1 MENATKALIISAGIL
16 IGMIVLS
23 MGVYLYSAVGTY
35 VKQSHENIERQSIEK
50 FNTQFYNYMSDEDE
64 IFSFQDVVT
73 VANIAYENNSKYN
86 LSLSEFDK
94 NDIGKNNYVQVL
106 TDCSVDDGNNTRKI
120 NLENYVG
127 DNGKLIELLNKNYN
141 FNYKCVKI
149 LTSTETQRVYSIEF
163 KKE

>member
-1 MENATKALIISAGIL
+1 MCQNNNNTKSRKGKHLE
-16 IGMIVLS
+16 
-23 MGVYLYSAVGTY
+23 Y
-35 VKQSHENIERQSIEK
+35 IERQSIEK

-106 TDCSVDDGNNTRKI
+106 TDCIVDDGNNTRKI

-127 DNGKLIELLNKNYN
+127 DNGKLIELLNNNLISKDTAKDNLA
-141 FNYKCVKI
+141 F
-149 LTSTETQRVYSIEF
+149 LTAFLFDNSSQ
-163 KKE
+163 

>member
-106 TDCSVDDGNNTRKI
+106 TDCIVDDGNNTRKI

-141 FNYKCVKI
+141 FNY
-149 LTSTETQRVYSIEF
+149 SIQIN
-163 KKE
+163 

>member
-1 MENATKALIISAGIL
+1 M
-16 IGMIVLS
+16 
-23 MGVYLYSAVGTY
+23 
-35 VKQSHENIERQSIEK
+35 
-50 FNTQFYNYMSDEDE
+50 
-64 IFSFQDVVT
+64 
-73 VANIAYENNSKYN
+73 
-86 LSLSEFDK
+86 SLSEFDK

-106 TDCSVDDGNNTRKI
+106 TDCIVDDGNNTRKI

-149 LTSTETQRVYSIEF
+149 LTSTETQRVYSIEL